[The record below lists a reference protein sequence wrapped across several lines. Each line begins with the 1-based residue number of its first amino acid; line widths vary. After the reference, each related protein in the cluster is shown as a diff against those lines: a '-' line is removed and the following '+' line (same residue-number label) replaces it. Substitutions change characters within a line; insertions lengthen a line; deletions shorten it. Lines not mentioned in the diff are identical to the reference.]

1 MYRISQRWPTIV
13 WDGSQLNSPACQNVA
28 SSSVP
33 VNARLPQNIQRSF
46 VQSLPNAI
54 DRKNAVRNTYPAP
67 MNSWVIRG
75 WTSQANFSAIE
86 SGKKNIQTA
95 KVAAALAPRTPQAI

>member
-1 MYRISQRWPTIV
+1 MYRISQRWATGV
-13 WDGSQLNSPACQNVA
+13 CAGSQLNSPACQNVA

-46 VQSLPNAI
+46 VQSRPNAT
-54 DRKNAVRNTYPAP
+54 DRKNALRNTYPAHT
-67 MNSWVIRG
+67 NSWVIRG

-95 KVAAALAPRTPQAI
+95 KVAAALAPRYHQ